1 MVEKRERGQVSSKK
15 RTRFLRDYYI
25 LKENSIID
33 RQDNQFAWV
42 EGCLY
47 TLDVY
52 GDKEWEL
59 TKTEDGGYKLIT
71 GDCHDEIYWERD
83 LEGDLSGAKGFTEGN
98 LYVAYLRKN
107 QYTTQIDFYN
117 SEIEVG
123 FCDLLASCETSYFT
137 VSPKTKRLFEL
148 YVDEVEER

>member
-1 MVEKRERGQVSSKK
+1 MTLTAAERKRAS
-15 RTRFLRDYYI
+15 FLQDYYI

-52 GDKEWEL
+52 DDKEWEL
-59 TKTEDGGYKLIT
+59 TKTEDGHYKIIL
-71 GDCHDEIYWERD
+71 GDYHDEIYWERD
-83 LEGDLSGAKGFTEGN
+83 LEGDLEGAKGFTKGN

-107 QYTTQIDFYN
+107 RVTTKIDFYN

-123 FCDLLASCETSYFT
+123 FCDLLRSCDTSYWA
-137 VSPKTKRLFEL
+137 VSERTGKLFEL
-148 YVDEVEER
+148 TISEVEDR